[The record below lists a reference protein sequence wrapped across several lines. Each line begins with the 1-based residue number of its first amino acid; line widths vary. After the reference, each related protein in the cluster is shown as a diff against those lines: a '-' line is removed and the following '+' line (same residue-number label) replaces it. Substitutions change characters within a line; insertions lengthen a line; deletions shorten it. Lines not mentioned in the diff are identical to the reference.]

1 MSKAKPP
8 KRRRTQEERSGQTTR
23 ALLAAATRLFAEK
36 GYADTSIED
45 INNAAGLTRGAIY
58 HHYKGK
64 AQLFRAVFE
73 AREAELTAAIAA
85 AAAQKKDAWKS
96 FQAGSE
102 AFLLACLDPAVQQ
115 IILKDGPA
123 VLGWEV
129 IREIE
134 ARYSMAM
141 IRQGIELA
149 MREGR
154 LARRPAEP
162 LAHMLHGA
170 LAECARSIARSAEP
184 EATFR
189 DARAE
194 MNRLLQ
200 ALAAPAQGT

>member
-1 MSKAKPP
+1 VS
-8 KRRRTQEERSGQTTR
+8 RTRQTRRTQQERSVETTR
-23 ALLAAATRLFAEK
+23 SLLAAATRLFAEQ

-58 HHYKGK
+58 HHYQGK

-73 AREAELTAAIAA
+73 AREAALTAAIAA

-96 FQAGSE
+96 FQAGCE
-102 AFLLACLDPAVQQ
+102 AFLQACLDPAVQQ

-129 IREIE
+129 LREIE

-162 LAHMLHGA
+162 LAHLLHGA
-170 LAECARSIARSAEP
+170 LAECARSIARSQEP

-200 ALAAPAQGT
+200 ALAAPGQ

>member
-1 MSKAKPP
+1 VNKSKAP
-8 KRRRTQEERSGQTTR
+8 KKRRTQEERSGQTTQ
-23 ALLAAATRLFAEK
+23 ALLAAATRLFAEQ
-36 GYADTSIED
+36 GYAGTSIED
-45 INNAAGLTRGAIY
+45 INGAAGLTRGAIY
-58 HHYKGK
+58 HHYSGK

-85 AAAQKKDAWKS
+85 AAMQKKDAWKS
-96 FQAGSE
+96 FQAGCE
-102 AFLLACLDPAVQQ
+102 AFLQACLEPAVQQ

-162 LAHMLHGA
+162 LAHLLHGA
-170 LAECARSIARSAEP
+170 LAECARSIARSPEP

-200 ALAAPAQGT
+200 ALAAPA